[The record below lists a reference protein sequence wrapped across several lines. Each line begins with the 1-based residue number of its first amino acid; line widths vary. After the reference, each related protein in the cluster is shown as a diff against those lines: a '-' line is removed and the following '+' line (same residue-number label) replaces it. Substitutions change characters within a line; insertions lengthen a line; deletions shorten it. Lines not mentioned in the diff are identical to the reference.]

1 MNFVDI
7 IIIVCLAVGALLG
20 FKKGVI
26 KTAVQL
32 VGTIALIIV
41 AYTFKDILA
50 NLLMS
55 KLPFFNFGGVF
66 TGISSINILFY
77 ELVSFVVIFILLY
90 CVLNILIS
98 ISGIIEKLL
107 KITVILAIPSKILGA
122 ILGALE
128 GLVFAFMLVFIMFQT
143 NVTTKYVD
151 DSYMGIILLERTPFI
166 GQVMVKSTLA
176 MEDIHELIK
185 EFDGKNDKLS
195 RDELNLQ
202 VLATLIHYNIVSKE
216 TAEQLIED
224 DKIQLEN
231 AKFS

>member
-7 IIIVCLAVGALLG
+7 IIIVCLVIGALIG

-32 VGTIALIIV
+32 IGTVALIIV

-50 NLLMS
+50 NFLMS

-66 TGISSINILFY
+66 SGISSINILFY
-77 ELVSFVVIFILLY
+77 ELISFVVLFILLY

-98 ISGIIEKLL
+98 LSGIIEKLL
-107 KITVILAIPSKILGA
+107 EATVILAIPSKILGA
-122 ILGALE
+122 ILGAIE
-128 GLVFAFMLVFIMFQT
+128 GLVFAFMLIFVMYQT
-143 NVTTKYVD
+143 NLTTEYVE
-151 DSYMGIILLERTPFI
+151 DSNMGIVLLERTPFI
-166 GQVMVKSTLA
+166 GQVMAKTTLA

-185 EFDGKNDKLS
+185 EADK
-195 RDELNLQ
+195 RGNKANKDELNLQ
-202 VLATLIHYNIVSKE
+202 VLSTLIHYNIVSKE
-216 TAEQLIED
+216 TAEQLIKD
-224 DKIQLEN
+224 NKIELKN